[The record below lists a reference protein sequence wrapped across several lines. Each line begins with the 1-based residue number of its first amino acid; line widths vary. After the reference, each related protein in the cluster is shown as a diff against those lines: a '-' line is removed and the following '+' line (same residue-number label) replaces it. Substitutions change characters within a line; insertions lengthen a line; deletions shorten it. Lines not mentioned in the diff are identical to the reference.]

1 MTTRELPGQVTG
13 EVTGQVTGQA
23 GGQSTR
29 VEAHGVDRIP
39 DGERTASPR
48 EFLWI
53 WHSAQFSFGTVVLGS
68 VPVSFG
74 LSWTASVTAILV
86 GLLIGTAVFA
96 PLVLFGKRTGANDA
110 VSSGAHFGV
119 RGRVVANVITIVVA
133 IGFFSIA
140 VWTGATAIL
149 AAGQRVLGT
158 PAGPAGLAVTMPLM
172 ALAVAAV
179 AVYGYGAL
187 LATYK
192 VMTVIGGL
200 VLLALVVV
208 LLPGFD
214 PGYAG
219 GPYALGDFWRTWLL
233 AVSFSATLPVS
244 YSTFQGDYSRYLSPR
259 TGDRAAVAY
268 NGAAMYVS
276 NALALVGGAYVT
288 TMLKDASAPWILG
301 VADTVPRWFAVVVIV
316 FGFAGTL
323 PQAALCLYAAGLSAN
338 SILWRL
344 PRAAATWLM
353 WALGV
358 ATLYVG
364 AIAFDAIESISTFV
378 LILLVLVSPWT
389 AIMLVGLALRR
400 GRYHPDDLYGFARP
414 GHRGRYWFT
423 GGFNLRALGAFVPAV
438 VLGLLFVDNT
448 IYTGPFARLA
458 GGVDLSCLVPFCTAA
473 LLYAALCRLFPER
486 TAQVSG
492 DAVTADYVTGGDPR

>member
-1 MTTRELPGQVTG
+1 MTTRAAAARASGKSGSAEHP
-13 EVTGQVTGQA
+13 
-23 GGQSTR
+23 R
-29 VEAHGVDRIP
+29 VEAHGVGRIP
-39 DGERTASPR
+39 EGERTASPR

-74 LSWTASVTAILV
+74 LGWAASVTSILV

-96 PLVLFGKRTGANDA
+96 PLVLFGKRTGANDP

-149 AAGQRVLGT
+149 AAGQRLLGT
-158 PAGPAGLAVTMPLM
+158 PVGPSGLAVTMPLM
-172 ALAVAAV
+172 ALAVVIV

-192 VMTVIGGL
+192 AMTVIGGL

-208 LLPGFD
+208 LLPRFT
-214 PGYAG
+214 PAYQG

-233 AVSFSATLPVS
+233 AVSFSATLPMS

-259 TGDRAAVAY
+259 TGDRAAVAW
-268 NGAAMYVS
+268 NGVAMYVS
-276 NALALVGGAYVT
+276 NALALVGGAYVS
-288 TMLKDASAPWILG
+288 TMLTDRSAPWVLG
-301 VADTVPRWFAVVVIV
+301 VAGAVPQWFAVVVIA

-344 PRAAATWLM
+344 PRDAATWLM
-353 WALGV
+353 GALGV
-358 ATLYVG
+358 AVLYVG
-364 AIAFDAIESISTFV
+364 AIVLDAVDSISTFV

-389 AIMLVGLALRR
+389 AIMLTGFAMRR
-400 GRYHPDDLYGFARP
+400 GRYDPDDLYGFARP
-414 GHRGRYWFT
+414 DRRGRYWFT
-423 GGFNLRALGAFVPAV
+423 GGFNPRALGAFVLAV

-448 IYTGPFARLA
+448 IYTGPLAGLA
-458 GGVDLSCLVPFCTAA
+458 GGVDLSCLIPFCTAA
-473 LLYAALCRLFPER
+473 SLHIALCRLFPER
-486 TAQVSG
+486 TAVP
-492 DAVTADYVTGGDPR
+492 TGGDPR

>member
-1 MTTRELPGQVTG
+1 MTTRELPAPVT
-13 EVTGQVTGQA
+13 
-23 GGQSTR
+23 GQSTR
-29 VEAHGVDRIP
+29 VETHGVGRIP

-96 PLVLFGKRTGANDA
+96 PLVLLGKRTGANDA

-149 AAGQRVLGT
+149 AAAQRVLGT

-172 ALAVAAV
+172 ALAVVVV
-179 AVYGYGAL
+179 AVFGYGAL

-208 LLPGFD
+208 LLPDFD
-214 PGYAG
+214 PAYAG
-219 GPYALGDFWRTWLL
+219 GQYALGDFWRTWLL

-244 YSTFQGDYSRYLSPR
+244 YSTFQGDYSRYLSPQVRDR
-259 TGDRAAVAY
+259 TAVAY
-268 NGAAMYVS
+268 NGVAMYVS
-276 NALALVGGAYVT
+276 NAIALVGGAYVT
-288 TMLKDASAPWILG
+288 TMLTDGSAPWILG
-301 VADTVPRWFAVVVIV
+301 VADAVPRWFAVVVIA

-338 SILWRL
+338 SLLWRL

-364 AIAFDAIESISTFV
+364 AIVFDAIESISTFV

-414 GHRGRYWFT
+414 ADRGRYWFT
-423 GGFNLRALGAFVPAV
+423 GGFNLRALGAFAPAV

-473 LLYAALCRLFPER
+473 LLYAVLCRLFPER
-486 TAQVSG
+486 TAVP
-492 DAVTADYVTGGDPR
+492 TGGDTR

>member
-1 MTTRELPGQVTG
+1 MTTRELPA
-13 EVTGQVTGQA
+13 QVTGQST
-23 GGQSTR
+23 GQSTR

-96 PLVLFGKRTGANDA
+96 PLVLFGKRTGANDP

-172 ALAVAAV
+172 ALAVVVV

-192 VMTVIGGL
+192 AMTVIGGL

-208 LLPGFD
+208 LLPRFD
-214 PGYAG
+214 PGHAG

-259 TGDRAAVAY
+259 TRDRAAVAY

-276 NALALVGGAYVT
+276 NALALIGGAYVT
-288 TMLKDASAPWILG
+288 TMLKDGSAPWILG
-301 VADTVPRWFAVVVIV
+301 VADVVPRWFAVVVIA

-344 PRAAATWLM
+344 RRVGDSRAAATWLM
-353 WALGV
+353 WVLGV

-364 AIAFDAIESISTFV
+364 AIVFDAVESISTFV
-378 LILLVLVSPWT
+378 LILLVLVSPWS
-389 AIMLVGLALRR
+389 AIMLVGFALRR
-400 GRYHPDDLYGFARP
+400 GRYDPDDLYGFARP

-448 IYTGPFARLA
+448 IYTGPLAGLA

-473 LLYAALCRLFPER
+473 LLYAALCLLFPER
-486 TAQVSG
+486 TAVP
-492 DAVTADYVTGGDPR
+492 TGGDPR